1 MATEL
6 EIMIHAK
13 SYLDKLA
20 NGINPLTDETLPE
33 TDIVNQVRISRCLFF
48 VSDVLRQVIEK
59 GGLKKAP
66 KPARIPFA
74 LTAEQAGKYQPF
86 EEPIHLSA
94 ITNRINSLS
103 ENESMKKLSYRSIA
117 AFLEIEGLLTTYSDA
132 GDRNKRK
139 PTDAGRALGISVE
152 ARTGFQGPYTVL
164 LYNRNA
170 QQYIL
175 DHLDRIAEINR
186 MPAKEQ
192 APSYLAEMDQV
203 HPEAG
208 QIIRE

>member
-33 TDIVNQVRISRCLFF
+33 TDIVNQIRISRCLFF

-59 GGLKKAP
+59 GGLKKTP
-66 KPARIPFA
+66 KTVRIPFA
-74 LTAEQAGKYQPF
+74 LTIEQAGRFQLF
-86 EEPIHLSA
+86 DQPIHLTA

-103 ENESMKKLSYRSIA
+103 ENENMRKLSYRSIS
-117 AFLEIEGLLTTYSDA
+117 AFLEEEGFLTSYTDSA
-132 GDRNKRK
+132 GKNKRK
-139 PTDAGRALGISVE
+139 PTDAGKTLGISVE
-152 ARTGFQGPYTVL
+152 LRSGYQGPYTVL
-164 LYNRNA
+164 LFDQNA
-170 QQYIL
+170 QKYIL

-186 MPAKEQ
+186 MPKMQQADSYLEQ
-192 APSYLAEMDQV
+192 AKKIN
-203 HPEAG
+203 PETG
-208 QIIRE
+208 EIIRE